1 MWVEDVQGLKVSMNQ
16 LFVTGNLV
24 LVTQDALI
32 GLDNML
38 IKRQYKVKT
47 LKYNLFQNTGVNS

>member
-16 LFVTGNLV
+16 LFVIGDLV

-47 LKYNLFQNTGVNS
+47 LKYK